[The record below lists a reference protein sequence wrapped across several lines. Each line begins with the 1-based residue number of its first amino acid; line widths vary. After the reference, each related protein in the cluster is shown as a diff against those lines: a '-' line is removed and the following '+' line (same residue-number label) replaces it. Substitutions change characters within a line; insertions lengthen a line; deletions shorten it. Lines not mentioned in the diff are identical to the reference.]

1 MPTVTPPQGKFLTGG
16 TAAHWSQVDAR
27 IMLQHLSQMTDA
39 DLAALE
45 ARLIAS
51 KAGADADQMETTI
64 QGGILIVALSMILL
78 NLVTDLLYAVADPRI
93 RYD

>member
-1 MPTVTPPQGKFLTGG
+1 MSVNVSQTSS
-16 TAAHWSQVDAR
+16 AAGLPVAKPDDFIWR
-27 IMLQHLSQMTDA
+27 LS
-39 DLAALE
+39 
-45 ARLIAS
+45 IA
-51 KAGADADQMETTI
+51 QYHEMI

>member
-1 MPTVTPPQGKFLTGG
+1 V
-16 TAAHWSQVDAR
+16 
-27 IMLQHLSQMTDA
+27 
-39 DLAALE
+39 
-45 ARLIAS
+45 
-51 KAGADADQMETTI
+51 I